1 MMLTEKKQHTINY
14 MQLFL
19 LNTWGLGIVLL
30 SFVSLYLGYW
40 LDGKFNSGP
49 TFMLGLFFLAILLS
63 IGRFYWEVWKN
74 RRNY

>member
-1 MMLTEKKQHTINY
+1 MILTEKKQHTINY

-19 LNTWGLGIVLL
+19 LNIWGLAIVLL
-30 SFVSLYLGYW
+30 SFVSLYIGYW